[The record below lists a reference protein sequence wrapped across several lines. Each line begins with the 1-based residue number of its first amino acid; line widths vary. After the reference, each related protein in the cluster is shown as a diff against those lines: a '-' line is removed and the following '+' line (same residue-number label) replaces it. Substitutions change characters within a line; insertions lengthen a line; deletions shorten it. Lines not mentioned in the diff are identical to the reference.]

1 MGVNYYVKISRKQK
15 DKINADLEIC
25 SLIRQCI
32 DNYELHIGKLSAGL
46 PFIFQ
51 LHKEVYFKGGHI
63 DLDTYGKWKDF
74 ISQDTLEI
82 WNEYNELIDK
92 NDFFKMIDE
101 SKNNKMKEYD
111 SEHIHTHYLHDL
123 QGWRFLEG
131 DFS

>member
-1 MGVNYYVKISRKQK
+1 MSVNYYVKISRKQK
-15 DKINADLEIC
+15 DKINNDPEI
-25 SLIRQCI
+25 SSIAKQCI
-32 DNYELHIGKLSAGL
+32 DKFELHIGKLSGGVS
-46 PFIFQ
+46 FIFQ
-51 LHKEVYFKGGHI
+51 LHRQVYFKGGYI
-63 DLDTYGKWKDF
+63 VLDTYNKWKDF

-123 QGWRFLEG
+123 QGWRFIEE